1 MAQPALKLLLAATC
15 WLVSAAAQAITADD
29 IATHL
34 GARLENSPVLR
45 AEFVQTKELAAFK
58 KPVLTRGQLV
68 FARQDGVLWQIEQ
81 PLKLTY
87 VLGETRITEIG
98 DDGQVVSRA
107 VNDVPAMAQVG
118 RILRA
123 LLGAQLGPL
132 REWFEASAEGNDKQW
147 TLILTPKSPQVGQ
160 FIRRI
165 TLGGSQ
171 FVDTIAIE
179 EKSGDTARIR
189 FRQISEGKT
198 LSKEERS
205 LFDLRPG
212 AR

>member
-1 MAQPALKLLLAATC
+1 MAKPALNLLLAAAC

-29 IATHL
+29 IATRL

-132 REWFEASAEGNDKQW
+132 REWFDANAEGSEKQW

-171 FVDTIAIE
+171 YVDTIAIE
-179 EKSGDTARIR
+179 EKNGDTARIR